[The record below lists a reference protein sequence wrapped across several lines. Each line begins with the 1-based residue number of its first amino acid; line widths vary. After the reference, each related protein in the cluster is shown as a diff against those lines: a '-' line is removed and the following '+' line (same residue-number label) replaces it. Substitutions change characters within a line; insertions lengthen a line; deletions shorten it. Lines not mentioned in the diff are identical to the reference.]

1 MENMSRS
8 RELVAAGE
16 ETGEEMPVGASPMRR
31 TTTVDA
37 LPAGTELVSFSR
49 RRMQR
54 SMSRRG
60 RFEFEKLE
68 AVRRFG
74 SAKRK
79 AKRSGL

>member
-16 ETGEEMPVGASPMRR
+16 ETEEMPVGASPMRC

-37 LPAGTELVSFSR
+37 LPTGTELVSFSR